1 MMSANNTE
9 CSRQETGE
17 CQGAD
22 LVAVFTEKRLLY
34 CVSWVRLPTN
44 GKEVRRK
51 LANDGD
57 FW

>member
-1 MMSANNTE
+1 MMSANNME

-17 CQGAD
+17 CQGAE
-22 LVAVFTEKRLLY
+22 LVVVFTEKRLLY
-34 CVSWVRLPTN
+34 CLRRLPTN